1 MKMTIEQ
8 RREYD
13 KLTKE
18 QKEDFAY
25 IERKHPDW
33 DWSRVMARVQINI
46 KIDGP
51 NGLFGNGGPKD
62 PDPQDPDIWLTI
74 LEGVKVALSKIKGI
88 SDSITNAINGA
99 ISSLKQMISLGIRK
113 VGNAI
118 KKILDSIF

>member
-1 MKMTIEQ
+1 MEMTIEQ
-8 RREYD
+8 RRDYD

-25 IERKHPDW
+25 LERKNPN
-33 DWSRVMARVQINI
+33 WSFDQVMTKVQFII
-46 KIDGP
+46 ILDDPKGP
-51 NGLFGNGGPKD
+51 LGTGGPKE
-62 PDPQDPDIWLTI
+62 PDPKDPAIWLTI
-74 LEGVKVALSKIKGI
+74 LGGVKVALSKYKSI

-118 KKILDSIF
+118 EKILDSIF

>member
-1 MKMTIEQ
+1 MTIEQ
-8 RREYD
+8 RRDYD

-25 IERKHPDW
+25 LERKNPNW
-33 DWSRVMARVQINI
+33 DFSQVMTKVQFII
-46 KIDGP
+46 ILDDPKGP
-51 NGLFGNGGPKD
+51 LGKVGPKD

-74 LEGVKVALSKIKGI
+74 LGGVKVALSKYKSI

-99 ISSLKQMISLGIRK
+99 ISSLKQIISLGIRK

-118 KKILDSIF
+118 EKILDSIF

>member
-8 RREYD
+8 RRNYD
-13 KLTKE
+13 KLTKK

-25 IERKHPDW
+25 FEREHPNWCFDQ
-33 DWSRVMARVQINI
+33 VIAKLV
-46 KIDGP
+46 IDIQVDDTIDKGKGVK
-51 NGLFGNGGPKD
+51 NV
-62 PDPQDPDIWLTI
+62 DPQNPEIWLTI
-74 LEGVKVALSKIKGI
+74 LEGVKVALSKFKGI

>member
-1 MKMTIEQ
+1 MEMTIEQ
-8 RREYD
+8 RRDYD

-25 IERKHPDW
+25 IERKHPN
-33 DWSRVMARVQINI
+33 WSFGQVIAKLEFDI
-46 KIDGP
+46 KTTETVDG
-51 NGLFGNGGPKD
+51 GGENVK
-62 PDPQDPDIWLTI
+62 PQDPEIWLTI
-74 LEGVKVALSKIKGI
+74 LGGVKVALSKFKSI

-118 KKILDSIF
+118 EKILDSIF